1 VQALKGSE
9 QLVGIS
15 RVETGAVVAHKIT
28 LGSVIPSNAEFD
40 PCVGRLALNFQVLPS
55 RFSSAMRSRRR
66 SPVAVIPSPMTNS
79 M

>member
-1 VQALKGSE
+1 MNDPLNGGQADTRAVEFGCRVQALKGSE

-40 PCVGRLALNFQVLPS
+40 PCVWTFGAEFPS
-55 RFSSAMRSRRR
+55 
-66 SPVAVIPSPMTNS
+66 VAE
-79 M
+79 